1 MGDIVLKQ
9 QIANDKYT
17 EYVYERFDIQNKI
30 ETTTTIA
37 NNIHLDRF
45 DFEWQIG
52 VIYGGSGSGK
62 TTLLKQFGAL
72 TQPKFDESKPLIS
85 NFDWLSPDEATLLL
99 SSMGLASVPAWL
111 RPFHA
116 LSNGEQYRAT
126 LAYIVG
132 KAQDNEMILIDEY
145 TSVVDRDVAKAM
157 SNALQK
163 YIRRTKKKIIL
174 ASCHFDIMEWL
185 QPDWIYSP
193 NKRRVE
199 RSECLRLARPKIK
212 LEVFRCR
219 YSAWDLFKS
228 HHYLTEDLNKAAKN
242 FVFTWNDKPVCFV
255 GVLPFPSG
263 FIKNAFR
270 GTRTVVLPDYQGLGI
285 GNFAS
290 TYIASLYKKIG
301 ARYYVKTSNPAL
313 GEARLK
319 SGNWKEGPTSRRMLD
334 DKTYK
339 SSADASMWGLKSNK
353 MFYAFEYVGPP
364 STQDERIVIFN
375 ADAYKDVTQNQ
386 ISMFG

>member
-1 MGDIVLKQ
+1 MDITLRHD
-9 QIANDKYT
+9 ILNDKFT
-17 EYVYERFDIQNKI
+17 EYLYEAFDIQNKTTS
-30 ETTTTIA
+30 ETIIA

-62 TTLLKQFGAL
+62 TTLLKQYGEITSPQFS
-72 TQPKFDESKPLIS
+72 KEKPLIS
-85 NFDWLSPDEATLLL
+85 NFDWLSPEDASMLL

-111 RPFHA
+111 RPFHT

-132 KAQDNEMILIDEY
+132 KAQDDDTVLIDEY
-145 TSVVDRDVAKAM
+145 TSVVDRDVACAM

-174 ASCHFDIMEWL
+174 ASCHFDIMDWL

-199 RSECLRLARPKIK
+199 RRECRRRPNIQ

-219 YSAWDLFKS
+219 YSAWNLFKS
-228 HHYLTEDLNKAAKN
+228 HHYLTEELNKAAKC

-263 FIKNAFR
+263 FVKNAFR
-270 GTRTVVLPDYQGLGI
+270 GTRTVVLPDFQGLGI
-285 GNFAS
+285 GNFAT
-290 TYIASLYKKIG
+290 TYIASMYKKIG
-301 ARYYVKTSNPAL
+301 AKYYVKTTNPAL

-319 SGNWKEGPTSRRMLD
+319 SGNWKETASSRKLLD
-334 DKTYK
+334 DVTFKK
-339 SSADASMWGLKSNK
+339 SQDSNMWGKRNNK
-353 MFYAFEYVGPP
+353 MFYSFEYCGPDYQGDKGIEIL
-364 STQDERIVIFN
+364 TFN
-375 ADAYKDVTQNQ
+375 ADAYKEVAQNQ
-386 ISMFG
+386 ISMF